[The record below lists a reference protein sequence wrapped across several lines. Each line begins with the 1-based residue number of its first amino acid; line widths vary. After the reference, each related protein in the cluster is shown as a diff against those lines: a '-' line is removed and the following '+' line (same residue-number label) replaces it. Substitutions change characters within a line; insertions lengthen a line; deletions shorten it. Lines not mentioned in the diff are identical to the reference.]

1 VAFSFGRAIQQ
12 PALTIW
18 DGQDANVARAQHA
31 LLQRATSN
39 RDARRGQYTPSAS
52 VAQA

>member
-1 VAFSFGRAIQQ
+1 MAFSFGRAIQQ

-18 DGQDANVARAQHA
+18 DGHDATVTRAQHA

-39 RDARRGQYTPSAS
+39 RDARRGQYTSPAHK
-52 VAQA
+52 